1 VRDRVSKLYDRL
13 LGLLAAFAAAGIAFV
28 ALTITYSV
36 LLRQLF
42 GAVPLWVN
50 DVTSYLLVA
59 ITFAG
64 GAYVLAR
71 DGHTRVDI
79 LLNQVNGRLR
89 AKLDLAS
96 ALLGFL
102 ATAVLTGAALYT
114 VVDQYQRGT
123 WVVRTI
129 EVQAWIVLAPIP
141 IGSALIAI
149 TFLRIAWQC
158 WREGLRR
165 QSNQDGSW

>member
-1 VRDRVSKLYDRL
+1 VSKLYDRL

-28 ALTITYSV
+28 ALAITYAV
-36 LLRQLF
+36 VLRQLF

-50 DVTSYLLVA
+50 DVTSYLMVA

-64 GAYVLAR
+64 GAYVLAH

-79 LLNQVNGRLR
+79 LLNQIKGSAR
-89 AKLDLAS
+89 ARLDLAS

-102 ATAVLTGAALYT
+102 ATAVLTGAGLYT

-123 WVVRTI
+123 WVLRTI
-129 EVQAWIVLAPIP
+129 EVRTWIVLTPIV
-141 IGSALIAI
+141 IGSALTAI
-149 TFLRIAWQC
+149 SFLRIAWQC
-158 WREGLRR
+158 WREGLRG
-165 QSNQDGSW
+165 QADQDSSC